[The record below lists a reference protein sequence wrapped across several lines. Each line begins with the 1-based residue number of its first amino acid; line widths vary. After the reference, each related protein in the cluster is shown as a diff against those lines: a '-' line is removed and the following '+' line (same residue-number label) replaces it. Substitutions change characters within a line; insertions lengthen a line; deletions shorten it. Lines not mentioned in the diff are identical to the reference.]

1 MHADPRRAV
10 AVRGLV
16 SGAFIL
22 FAARLAAMGLGLL
35 QAVLL
40 AAKFGTSA
48 SADAFFVGY
57 AVCFLFVSPTETGLM
72 MAFVPAFVHTAEVEG
87 DEAAW
92 SVAAGLCRIGLAG
105 MTCVALLLAAASPW
119 LAPLVAP
126 GFDAATVSLVAQFIR
141 ILAPIMVLVFVA
153 SFLSTTDYVAGR
165 YLMPGIA
172 MTVNAM
178 AGPVSLVFFA
188 DRFGVVSLAWGLVA
202 GGVLRCVM
210 LFVGSPQSRRL
221 FGPAVPLG
229 HPALR
234 QIGRTIAARVL
245 TSWFIDLN
253 MMVDRMFASFLGP
266 GYVSCLAYASRAVM
280 VIVNA
285 VVMPMGR
292 VMMPALSRLA
302 AQRQYDR
309 LRTLLERVVIGI
321 GFLVVPVV
329 AFIASFRVELLTVLF
344 RHGAFDASSV
354 DATAYALFFYSLGIV
369 PFLLAPALNGTFF
382 ALGES
387 TIPLKIGMVC
397 VLANVVLDAAL
408 ILRLGHGGIALSSSI
423 VGAIRAFLL
432 WLYLRRRIGALRSP
446 PVLGSLLV
454 SAAAATLAFWAAHLL
469 ISLGGPEW
477 SQPLWRLA
485 SYAVVGGAGYLFL
498 QGVFNRPVVKLIPWL
513 LGRRPPASGLE
524 PQDVDMDIDVD
535 GREGPLQDKLRG

>member
-1 MHADPRRAV
+1 MDETPPRVPGA
-10 AVRGLV
+10 RGLV

-40 AAKFGTSA
+40 ATKFGTSA

-72 MAFVPAFVHTAEVEG
+72 MAFVPAFVQTAETEG
-87 DEAAW
+87 EDTAW
-92 SVAAGLCRIGLAG
+92 RVAAGLCRTGLVG
-105 MTCVALLLAAASPW
+105 LSFVALVLAVTSPL

-126 GFDAATVSLVAQFIR
+126 GFDAATVSLVAQLIR
-141 ILAPIMVLVFVA
+141 ILAPIMVLGFVA
-153 SFLSTTDYVAGR
+153 SLLSTTDYVSGR
-165 YLMPGIA
+165 YLMPGTA

-188 DRFGVVSLAWGLVA
+188 DRFGVISLAWGLVA
-202 GGVLRCVM
+202 GAVLRCVM

-221 FGPAVPLG
+221 LGPAVPFR
-229 HPALR
+229 HPVLR
-234 QIGRTIAARVL
+234 QIGRTISARVL

-266 GYVSCLAYASRAVM
+266 GYVSCLAYATRAVM
-280 VIVNA
+280 AIVNA

-292 VMMPALSRLA
+292 VMMPTLSRLA
-302 AQRQYDR
+302 AQHQHDR
-309 LRTLLERVVIGI
+309 LRTLLERVVIGV

-329 AFIASFRVELLTVLF
+329 GFIASFRVELLTMLF

-369 PFLLAPALNGTFF
+369 PFLLTPALNGTFF

-387 TIPLKIGMVC
+387 ATPLKIGLAC
-397 VLANVVLDAAL
+397 VLANVMLDAAL
-408 ILRLGHGGIALSSSI
+408 ILVLGHGGIALASSI
-423 VGAIRAFLL
+423 VGAIRASLL
-432 WLYLRRRIGALRSP
+432 WLYLRRRIGAMRSA

-454 SAAAATLAFWAAHLL
+454 SFAAAALAFWAAHIL
-469 ISLGGPEW
+469 IALGGPEW
-477 SQPLWRLA
+477 SQPHWRLA
-485 SYAVVGGAGYLFL
+485 SYAVVGGAGYLLL
-498 QGVFNRPVVKLIPWL
+498 QGAFNRPVVALIPWL
-513 LGRRPPASGLE
+513 LGRRPSASGPE
-524 PQDVDMDIDVD
+524 PAD
-535 GREGPLQDKLRG
+535 GQR